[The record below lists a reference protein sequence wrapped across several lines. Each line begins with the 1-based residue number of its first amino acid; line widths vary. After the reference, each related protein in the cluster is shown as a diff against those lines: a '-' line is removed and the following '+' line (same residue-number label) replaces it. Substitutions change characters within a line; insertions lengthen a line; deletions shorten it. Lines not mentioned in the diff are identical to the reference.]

1 MKTIAL
7 ATLLFALPLAGAA
20 QDSGGSFAPGEPYTA
35 PADHAPERV
44 SRAYVRTVD
53 LASQRDPVGLPSLG
67 SSRLLV
73 WTVTSGAAVKPS
85 LRAPG
90 GRVLPPGAARS
101 EDGTVRRIAVDTT
114 ELELGL
120 GVPGAQEAIEVRGA
134 EAGAYAIEADA
145 AAKGALTIVV
155 AEPDSALTLAAHAG
169 PLSRTEEPI
178 ALVATLRDGREAVV
192 GARVVARLASPAGRG
207 GEEIALPDD
216 GRHGDGAADDGTYG
230 ASVEGTLAP
239 GFWSVRFDAE
249 GETARGAFA
258 RTSSSGFMSEPG
270 AAVLSRTVDARHG
283 REGLQV
289 EARAEVRAA
298 GRYRYEVVAA
308 TRPDA
313 DGNRRGVAW
322 VESPRTLAAG
332 PQALAL
338 TIPRALLGDH
348 AADPLFLDVRLVGL
362 DAPSVSRT
370 TAEVAAA
377 AR

>member
-7 ATLLFALPLAGAA
+7 ASLLLALPLAGAA
-20 QDSGGSFAPGEPYTA
+20 QDTAGAFAPGDAYVP
-35 PADHAPERV
+35 PADHAPARV
-44 SRAYVRTVD
+44 SRAYVTTVP
-53 LASQRDPVGLPSLG
+53 LAAGSRPVEIASLG

-73 WTVTSGAAVKPS
+73 WTIAAGGAGAVPA

-90 GRVLPPGAARS
+90 GRALSAAASRSADGSIRRIPIDSSALGLDLPGA
-101 EDGTVRRIAVDTT
+101 G
-114 ELELGL
+114 
-120 GVPGAQEAIEVRGA
+120 EAIEVRAA
-134 EAGAYAIEADA
+134 EGGTYVIETAA

-155 AEPDSALTLAAHAG
+155 AEPDSALTLSAHAG
-169 PLSRTEEPI
+169 PLSRTDEPV

-207 GEEIALPDD
+207 GEEIALSDD

-230 ASVEGTLAP
+230 ASVEGALAP

-270 AAVLSRTVDARHG
+270 AAVLSKAGGTATTD
-283 REGLQV
+283 GLRV
-289 EARAEVRAA
+289 TARADVRVA
-298 GRYRYEVVAA
+298 GRYRYEIVAA
-308 TRPDA
+308 TPPDA
-313 DGNRRGVAW
+313 DGKQQGVAW
-322 VESPRTLAAG
+322 VESPRTLALGA
-332 PQALAL
+332 QALDL

-362 DAPSVSRT
+362 DAPGVSRT
-370 TAEVAAA
+370 TAEVAATG
-377 AR
+377 R